1 MSLSSLIFNLFLIAS
16 PKSRVLSEHQW
27 KLEKVFFLLVD
38 CTAVR
43 SIVIW
48 KSSLFF
54 LFFFFSPRGEQVVA
68 NGVAY

>member
-1 MSLSSLIFNLFLIAS
+1 MEVR
-16 PKSRVLSEHQW
+16 KG
-27 KLEKVFFLLVD
+27 VFPPRD

-54 LFFFFSPRGEQVVA
+54 LFFFFFLVLGGEQVVA
-68 NGVAY
+68 NGKWLIEIGQTLWRVSIH